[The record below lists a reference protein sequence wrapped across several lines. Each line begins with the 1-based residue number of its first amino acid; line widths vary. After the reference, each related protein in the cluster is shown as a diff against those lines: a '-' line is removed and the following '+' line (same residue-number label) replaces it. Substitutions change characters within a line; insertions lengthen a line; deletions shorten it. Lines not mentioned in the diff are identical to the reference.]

1 MKAIAF
7 DPGRR
12 DLKIVERPE
21 PRITRPDEVKLQMIR
36 VGVCGT
42 DRERIAEGK
51 AKPPEGLKDIVIGH
65 ENMGRVVET
74 GTGVTSVKTGDLA
87 AFTIRRGCGECIPC
101 NAGRPD
107 MCRTGKYRDR
117 GLVGIDGFNAEY
129 AVDREEY
136 IVKVPEGLA
145 RSGVLLEPMSVV
157 EKAIT
162 EAVRLQFARLPDA
175 LASPDWLYGKK
186 ALVAGIGNIGLL
198 AALALRVR
206 GAEVYGLD
214 VVESSSP
221 RVKWLLGIGGYYID
235 GRNVKPEKVDDIIG
249 PIDIAVEAAGVPG
262 LEFGLFDTLAR
273 DGIYVVAGIPSEELH
288 GGKVVVHG
296 AELMNRLV
304 RMNLL
309 VFGSVSSAPG
319 HFRAGIDDFIKA
331 EYRWKGHLQKMI
343 TAEFEYT
350 DFKGVLTRKDE
361 KEIKS
366 VIKWAA

>member
-1 MKAIAF
+1 MKAISFNPDA
-7 DPGRR
+7 R

-21 PRITRPDEVKLQMIR
+21 PRLTRPDEVKLQIIN

-42 DRERIAEGK
+42 DRERIAEGN
-51 AKPPEGLKDIVIGH
+51 AKLPEGLADLVIGH
-65 ENMGRVVET
+65 ENMGRVVEA
-74 GTGVTSVKTGDLA
+74 GVGVTSVKTGDLA
-87 AFTIRRGCGECIPC
+87 AFTIRRGCGECMPC
-101 NAGRPD
+101 GAGRPD

-117 GLVGIDGFNAEY
+117 GLAGIDGFNAEY
-129 AVDREEY
+129 AVDREEFV
-136 IVKVPEGLA
+136 VKVPEGL
-145 RSGVLLEPMSVV
+145 RRVGVLLEPMSVV
-157 EKAIT
+157 QKAIS
-162 EAVRLQFARLPDA
+162 EAERLQFARLPDA
-175 LASPDWLYGKK
+175 LSSPDWLYGKK

-214 VVESSSP
+214 IIDSSSV
-221 RVKWLLGIGGYYID
+221 RVKWLLGIGGFYID
-235 GRNVKPEKVDDIIG
+235 GRSVKPEKVDEVIG
-249 PIDIAVEAAGVPG
+249 PIDMAVEAAGVPG

-288 GGKVVVHG
+288 GGRVAVQG
-296 AELMNRLV
+296 AELMSRLV

-319 HFRAGIDDFIKA
+319 HFRAAIDDFIKA

-343 TAEFEYT
+343 TAEFDYT